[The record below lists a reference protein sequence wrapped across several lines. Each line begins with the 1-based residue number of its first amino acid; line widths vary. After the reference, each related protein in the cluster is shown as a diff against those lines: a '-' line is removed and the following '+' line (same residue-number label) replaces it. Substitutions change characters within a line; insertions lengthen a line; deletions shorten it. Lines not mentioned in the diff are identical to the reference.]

1 MHLANCRSFLPHA
14 VSARVLLL
22 VLSVAVWVAGSAF
35 AAEAT
40 DPLAPWRASVTIHPV
55 ASPAA
60 RHTIHTYYLTRPESP
75 DGMRVLFYV
84 STTPEGHHGDLIV
97 RERATGKET
106 TIARDIDTEDAHR
119 AACQQWISNGKR
131 VAYHDVKD
139 GRWSVHVVD
148 LATGAD
154 RKLAEDRQ
162 VCFGRAID
170 DLLPIYGC
178 HWNPGAHRDLEFL
191 NAATGEIRTVMTI
204 ADVEKRYGAWLARE
218 FGGRPTSIFF
228 PNISPD
234 GQRVFFK
241 MSAPGPDGAAN
252 NFRSAQ
258 ASHRQGT
265 VVYDLVAQ
273 KPVFMREQWGHPA
286 WYPDSRTITE
296 AGNVFYRTDGDGK
309 LVQRPG
315 LPKLPGDH
323 PSVSPDGK
331 LYVMDG
337 PLTNLDGKPGEW
349 GVVVCDIRGEQYR
362 VLHRFNN
369 SRGAKSWRKNH
380 PHPVFSADG
389 KRIYFN
395 VNEGDWTQL
404 LVAEAGSSAQQS
416 GTPP

>member
-1 MHLANCRSFLPHA
+1 MNTLKRPLVARIAALALS
-14 VSARVLLL
+14 LLG
-22 VLSVAVWVAGSAF
+22 VVGAA
-35 AAEAT
+35 AAESG
-40 DPLAPWRASVTIHPV
+40 DPLAPWLTGVTIHPV
-55 ASPAA
+55 AAVAA

-75 DGMRVLFYV
+75 DGTRALFFV
-84 STTPEGHHGDLIV
+84 STTPDAHHGDLV
-97 RERATGKET
+97 VLDRATGKET
-106 TIARDIDTEDAHR
+106 VIARDLDTEDAHR

-148 LATGAD
+148 LATGAN

-162 VCFGRAID
+162 LCFGRAID
-170 DLLPIYGC
+170 DILPIYGC
-178 HWNPGAHRDLEFL
+178 HWNPGTHRDLEFL
-191 NAATGEIRTVMTI
+191 DAATGEIRTVMTI
-204 ADVEKRYGAWLARE
+204 ADVEKRYGAWLAKE

-252 NFRSAQ
+252 NFRSPR
-258 ASHRQGT
+258 ASNRQGT
-265 VVYDLVAQ
+265 VVFDLVAKQ
-273 KPVFMREQWGHPA
+273 AVFMSEKWGHPA

-296 AGNVFYRTDGDGK
+296 AGNVFYRPDGDGK
-309 LVQRPG
+309 LVRRSG

-337 PLTNLDGKPGEW
+337 PLTNLGGKPGEW
-349 GVVVCDIRGEQYR
+349 GVVVCDIKGERSQ
-362 VLHRFNN
+362 VLHRFDNGK
-369 SRGAKSWRKNH
+369 GAKSWRKNH
-380 PHPVFSADG
+380 PHPIFSADG

-395 VNEGDWTQL
+395 VNEGPWTQL
-404 LVAEAGSSAQQS
+404 LVAEIGGAQ
-416 GTPP
+416 